1 MYDGLLLGFL
11 TWLSYCFS
19 FKHFPLTIK
28 SFLLKNFFLTDI
40 LSVGIT
46 FVLLTGISK
55 SLVAVIASITCG
67 LLVNLTFIAYK
78 NIF

>member
-1 MYDGLLLGFL
+1 MHDGLLLGFL

-19 FKHFPLTIK
+19 FKHFPPKIK
-28 SFLLKNFFLTDI
+28 SFLLKNFFVTDI

-55 SLVAVIASITCG
+55 SLIAVVASITCG
-67 LLVNLTFIAYK
+67 LLVNLTLVAYK